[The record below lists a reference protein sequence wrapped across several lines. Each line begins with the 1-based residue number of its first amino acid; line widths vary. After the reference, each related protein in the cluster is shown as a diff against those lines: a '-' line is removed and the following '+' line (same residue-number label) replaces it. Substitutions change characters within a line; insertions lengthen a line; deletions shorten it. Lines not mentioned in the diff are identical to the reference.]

1 VKGPGATKFKLSG
14 IEPTLT
20 VSEFKAKCVEECKLP
35 VDQQRLFLKGKL
47 LKEEDTLQAAKI
59 KEGTTLFLVKGAS
72 QPSSATSGTATVAAA
87 SSGAAVPEE
96 KKEDEAPVVM
106 TGPCKGGCG
115 FFGSSKFDGHCSKCW
130 TDKNKK
136 EEKAPEKEAAK
147 PAEGAKEGE
156 KKEDEAPVVMTGPC
170 KGGCGFFGSSKFEG
184 HCSKCWA
191 EKTKK
196 EEKAPEKE
204 AAKPAEAA
212 KEEETKEAGAESS
225 AAQVCEAVKKQEQQD
240 KTKCWTCGKKCGLT
254 GFECRCGYVFC
265 SKHRHAEDHGCDFDH
280 KTAGRAIIEKAN
292 EKVVGNTLQDGL

>member
-1 VKGPGATKFKLSG
+1 MKGPGATKFKLSG

-72 QPSSATSGTATVAAA
+72 QPSSATSGSATVAAAA
-87 SSGAAVPEE
+87 SSGAAATE
-96 KKEDEAPVVM
+96 
-106 TGPCKGGCG
+106 
-115 FFGSSKFDGHCSKCW
+115 
-130 TDKNKK
+130 
-136 EEKAPEKEAAK
+136 
-147 PAEGAKEGE
+147 E

-191 EKTKK
+191 EKNKK

-212 KEEETKEAGAESS
+212 KEEETKAGAESS
-225 AAQVCEAVKKQEQQD
+225 AAQVCEPVTKQEQQD